1 MTSYTTYM
9 WQLIHGEP
17 YYRFQTDDPA
27 IRRKMLRRSDFVV
40 AGWGEN
46 IDGYWVFQTRKYSP
60 QDALRTFRRISGQK
74 PEKDASEDVFLV
86 KTHAI
91 VTNNK
96 RSQTHKLKQN

>member
-1 MTSYTTYM
+1 MTSYKTYM
-9 WQLIHGEP
+9 WQLIHGEL

-27 IRRKMLRRSDFVV
+27 IRRKMLRRSDFVE

-46 IDGYWVFQTRKYSP
+46 IDGYWVFQTRKYTP
-60 QDALRTFRRISGQK
+60 QDALRTLRRISGQK
-74 PEKDASEDVFLV
+74 PDKDASEDVFLV

-91 VTNNK
+91 VTKKN

>member
-27 IRRKMLRRSDFVV
+27 IRRKMLRRSDFVE

-60 QDALRTFRRISGQK
+60 QDALRTLRRISGSK
-74 PEKDASEDVFLV
+74 PEKDAAEGGFLV

-91 VTNNK
+91 VTKNK
-96 RSQTHKLKQN
+96 RSQTNS

>member
-1 MTSYTTYM
+1 MAQVNPYRTYM

-27 IRRKMLRRSDFVV
+27 IRRKMLRRSDFIE

-60 QDALRTFRRISGQK
+60 QDALRTLRRISGSK
-74 PEKDASEDVFLV
+74 PEKDATEGVFLV

-91 VTNNK
+91 VTKNK
-96 RSQTHKLKQN
+96 RSQT